1 MHVAWLW
8 LGSNRIKEAWRLAP
22 WTAPGR
28 RRKLRNGGTA
38 PVALGRTS
46 RCRGGGA
53 ASLSLDEPLVTLVY
67 ARRHRENRQTD
78 RHLTRRQTRTST
90 YVRTESGTI
99 KTGQCVLILSYLVS
113 DCKVHV
119 DAKTRT
125 FTFLW
130 NLVVHRLHRQSGA
143 SNSACNCVLRQRYA
157 GFGCF

>member
-78 RHLTRRQTRTST
+78 RHLICENRIGDDKDRT
-90 YVRTESGTI
+90 VRPY
-99 KTGQCVLILSYLVS
+99 LILSCL
-113 DCKVHV
+113 
-119 DAKTRT
+119 
-125 FTFLW
+125 
-130 NLVVHRLHRQSGA
+130 
-143 SNSACNCVLRQRYA
+143 
-157 GFGCF
+157 